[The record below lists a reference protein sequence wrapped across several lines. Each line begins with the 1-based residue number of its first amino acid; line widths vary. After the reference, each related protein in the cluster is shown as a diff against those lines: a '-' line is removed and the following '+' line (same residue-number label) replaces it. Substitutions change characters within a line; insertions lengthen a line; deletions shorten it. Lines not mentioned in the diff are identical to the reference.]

1 VVAAE
6 TSEAL
11 VRPIADPGGF
21 LTYSWLIAFL
31 PAMSAVLTLF
41 LGKRTPGKGSVYG
54 IAAVGASLVLSLG
67 PGAPAPASR
76 ARTSDTSSSP

>member
-1 VVAAE
+1 MRA
-6 TSEAL
+6 
-11 VRPIADPGGF
+11 IADPSGF

-31 PAMSAVLTLF
+31 PAMSALLTFF

-67 PGAPAPASR
+67 VLWSFVDGERGFYEASL
-76 ARTSDTSSSP
+76 